1 MFLAYRK
8 LVEGAVNFFVR
19 DIKNLMLG
27 CSYFCMFLV
36 YRRQCED
43 LSYLY
48 IHSIYIY
55 ILGLYRFLYVR
66 T

>member
-1 MFLAYRK
+1 M
-8 LVEGAVNFFVR
+8 EGAVNFFVR

-55 ILGLYRFLYVR
+55 IRAV
-66 T
+66 